1 MAFCSE
7 CGTQVADG
15 VQFCTS
21 CGKPMGARAAAAA
34 PASAAA
40 AGGLADNVAGLLA
53 YLTIIP
59 AIIFLVIEPFNKN
72 RFVRF
77 HEGSIPSRSRC
88 LSYGAN
94 FRRPGDDGWVLC
106 ERARHSTG
114 SERGHRRSDLRF
126 EYLSNLVSTTGG
138 RRAGR
143 HSTVQ
148 LGHPRRRLEDH
159 RVRFAYRLSLDLYR
173 QPAALSL
180 APVTN
185 GLADDVDAS
194 VNLH

>member
-21 CGKPMGARAAAAA
+21 CGKPIGARADAAA

-77 HEGSIPSRSRC
+77 HAFQCLFLAATGIAIGIIFMILGFIPFLGLLMIPVSFLVWIGFIVVLILCMIRAYQGQKFK
-88 LSYGAN
+88 LPIIGDLAEKQAN
-94 FRRPGDDGWVLC
+94 AV
-106 ERARHSTG
+106 
-114 SERGHRRSDLRF
+114 
-126 EYLSNLVSTTGG
+126 
-138 RRAGR
+138 
-143 HSTVQ
+143 
-148 LGHPRRRLEDH
+148 
-159 RVRFAYRLSLDLYR
+159 
-173 QPAALSL
+173 
-180 APVTN
+180 
-185 GLADDVDAS
+185 
-194 VNLH
+194 

>member
-21 CGKPMGARAAAAA
+21 CGKPIGARAAAAA
-34 PASAAA
+34 PASAAP

-77 HEGSIPSRSRC
+77 HAFQCLFLAATGIAIGIIFMILGFIPFLGLLMIPVSFLVWIGFIVVLILCMIRAYQGQKFK
-88 LSYGAN
+88 LPIIGDLAEKQAN
-94 FRRPGDDGWVLC
+94 
-106 ERARHSTG
+106 
-114 SERGHRRSDLRF
+114 
-126 EYLSNLVSTTGG
+126 
-138 RRAGR
+138 
-143 HSTVQ
+143 TV
-148 LGHPRRRLEDH
+148 
-159 RVRFAYRLSLDLYR
+159 
-173 QPAALSL
+173 
-180 APVTN
+180 
-185 GLADDVDAS
+185 
-194 VNLH
+194 